1 MSFTSYTKN
10 KRKHDTGSF
19 DGSCLRCNAS
29 FEEIEDG
36 KKLKCKSLTKQNDTE
51 YNEQVEQRMLDDKE

>member
-1 MSFTSYTKN
+1 MSYESFKRN
-10 KRKHDTGSF
+10 KRFHDTATP
-19 DGSCLRCNAS
+19 DGSCFRCHAT

-36 KKLKCKSLTKQNDTE
+36 EKLKCKSLTKQNGTE